1 MPRAIAFALVLLWA
15 VPLWAASRVAIV
27 KPRDARDQEAIV
39 RLEAELRAGGF
50 EVTVLTAQRGMEP
63 REQVESVQLDPPPFA
78 IIAITR
84 TATGAAADVWVAD
97 RLSKKTV
104 VRRLESAD
112 QASAMAIRAIE
123 LLRASLL
130 EVEADPEAKL
140 PEDVARWMREDDVQ
154 PQPQPQ
160 VQPQPQPVPLMPP
173 APLPRVLVPPPSL
186 QRPPAFVAPATPERA
201 VGYDSA
207 TVSVA
212 PGLLVGAL
220 IDVAFVPTI
229 RASVPLPRSF
239 FVRATM
245 LGTVIDN
252 TLEAEAGTARVRQD
266 LMLAEV
272 GRGFG
277 DADDLFVP
285 LLSLGVGAY
294 HLGARGHA
302 EPPFDSLGGDVWSF
316 AMTAGGGI
324 TLRLADP
331 LALILEAHMVI
342 VLPRAN
348 VRIGEETLGPHGLPL
363 FLPTLGLLFSL

>member
-27 KPRDARDQEAIV
+27 KPREARDQEAIV

-50 EVTVLTAQRGMEP
+50 EVTVLTAQRGMAP

-104 VRRLESAD
+104 VRRLEPSSE
-112 QASAMAIRAIE
+112 QPGAMAIRAIE

-140 PEDVARWMREDDVQ
+140 PDDVARWMRADDAQ
-154 PQPQPQ
+154 PPPPPQPQL
-160 VQPQPQPVPLMPP
+160 VPLTPP
-173 APLPRVLVPPPSL
+173 APVPQVLVPPPSL
-186 QRPPAFVAPATPERA
+186 QRPPPPSFAPPPSPEPV

-207 TVSVA
+207 TVSIA

-220 IDVAFVPTI
+220 IDVAFAPTI
-229 RASVPLPRSF
+229 RTSVPLPLHF
-239 FVRATM
+239 FLRATL
-245 LGTVIDN
+245 LGTVVDN
-252 TLEAEAGTARVRQD
+252 TLEAEAGTASVRQD

-277 DADDLFVP
+277 EPDDLFVP

-294 HLGARGHA
+294 HLGARGRA
-302 EPPFDSLGGDVWSF
+302 EPPFDSLGGDAWSF
-316 AMTAGGGI
+316 AMTAGGGL

-342 VLPRAN
+342 VLPR
-348 VRIGEETLGPHGLPL
+348 VSVKIGEETLGPHGLPL
-363 FLPTLGLLFSL
+363 FLPTLGLLINL